1 MKRFVMMTCVFLFAA
16 AVSFAQSAPADV
28 LGEWDITTVSP
39 LGETTS
45 TLVLQKDGD
54 TLKAVAKSPRG
65 ERPYDS
71 VKLDGEKITL
81 VLTVDYEG
89 SPMVITYDGAIREKT
104 INGSADF
111 GGLAQGSFSA
121 TRKEPA
127 K

>member
-1 MKRFVMMTCVFLFAA
+1 MKRFVMIACVFVFAA

-54 TLKAVAKSPRG
+54 KVKAVAKSPRG

-71 VKLDGEKITL
+71 AQLEGDKITL
-81 VLTVDYEG
+81 VLTIDYEG
-89 SPMVITYDGAIREKT
+89 QPMVITYNGTIREKT

-111 GGLAQGSFSA
+111 GGMAQGSFSA
-121 TRKEPA
+121 ARKEAA